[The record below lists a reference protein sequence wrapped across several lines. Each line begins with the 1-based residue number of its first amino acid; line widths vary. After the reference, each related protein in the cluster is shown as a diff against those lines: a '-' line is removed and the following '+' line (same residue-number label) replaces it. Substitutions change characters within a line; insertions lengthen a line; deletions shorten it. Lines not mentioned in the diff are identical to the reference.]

1 MSVEVL
7 VDTNVLVYSFDA
19 DDVRKRE
26 RAELLLGDLIDT
38 GRGAVTA
45 QVLAEFFVTVRRRFT
60 AVLDLGAATAQ
71 VRRYTWM
78 FTVYDTTT
86 AVVEEALRG
95 VVRYQLSYYDAQLWA
110 VARLHQIPIVLSE
123 DFSNGQVIE
132 GVRFVNP
139 FADGFDPHALLG

>member
-19 DDVRKRE
+19 DDVHKHE
-26 RAELLLGDLIDT
+26 RAESILDDLIDT

-45 QVLAEFFVTVRRRFT
+45 QVLAEFFVTVRRRFKE
-60 AVLDLGAATAQ
+60 VLDLNAATAQ

-95 VVRYQLSYYDAQLWA
+95 VVRYQLSYYDAQIWA
-110 VARLHQIPIVLSE
+110 VARLHQIPVVLSE
-123 DFSNGQVIE
+123 DFSDGQVIE

-139 FADGFDPHALLG
+139 FVDGFDPRALLG

>member
-1 MSVEVL
+1 MSVETL

-19 DDVRKRE
+19 NDESKRSS
-26 RAELLLGDLIDT
+26 AEAVLNDLIGS

-45 QVLAEFFVTVRRRFT
+45 QVLAEFFVTVRRRFP
-60 AVLDLGAATAQ
+60 AVLDLDTATAQ
-71 VRRYTWM
+71 VRRYAAM
-78 FTVYDTTT
+78 FTVYDTTI

-95 VVRYQLSYYDAQLWA
+95 VVRYGFSYYDAQIWA
-110 VARLHQIPIVLSE
+110 VARLNRIPVVLSE
-123 DFSNGQVIE
+123 DFCDGSTIE